1 MKVCFC
7 SILFS
12 GAVLATPAFAESN
25 SGNKAQAETLF
36 QEATALMEERRYPE
50 ACRKLEASQEL
61 DAGIGTLLYLADCY
75 EHEGKNAS
83 AWATF
88 REARSQAEAAGQ
100 LERQRIAEVREK
112 AIAARLSYVTVTV
125 EPVSGQVVRLGGT
138 KLPPASLGVP
148 IPVDPGFERLLVT
161 APGRVPY
168 SKELV
173 VPSSPTRLSVK
184 VPRLHEEGSS
194 SSFQRTSGY
203 ASLGAGVLGLL
214 GGGVFGLMA
223 RDKNDA
229 SLDECEPD
237 DDNACSAEGVE
248 LRDEAQTFAT
258 ASTVS
263 FAAGGALA
271 LTGLVLVLSAPEDKP
286 GQEIVLSPK
295 VRASAAALELR
306 GRF

>member
-1 MKVCFC
+1 MKRWIE
-7 SILFS
+7 SLPLAA
-12 GAVLATPAFAESN
+12 AVFTMPALSQAN
-25 SGNKAQAETLF
+25 TANKAQAETLF
-36 QEATALMEERRYPE
+36 QEAVALMEERRYPE

-61 DAGIGTLLYLADCY
+61 DSGIGTLLYLADCY
-75 EHEGKNAS
+75 EHEGRNAS

-100 LERQRIAEVREK
+100 VERQRIAEVREK
-112 AIAARLSYVTVTV
+112 AIAKRLSYVSVTV
-125 EPVSGQVVRLGGT
+125 EPTRGQVVRLAGT
-138 KLPPASLGVP
+138 ALPPASLGVP
-148 IPVDPGFERLLVT
+148 IPVDPGFQRLLVT
-161 APGRVPY
+161 APGKVPY

-173 VPSSPTRLSVK
+173 VPSAPTKLSVK
-184 VPRLHEEGSS
+184 VPRLQDVNS
-194 SSFQRTSGY
+194 SSFQRHSGY
-203 ASLGAGVLGLL
+203 ATLGAGVLGLL
-214 GGGVFGLMA
+214 GGGVFGLIA

-237 DDNACSAEGVE
+237 DANACSPEGVE
-248 LRDEAQTFAT
+248 LRDQAQSFAT

-271 LTGLVLVLSAPEDKP
+271 VTGLVLVLSAPEDKP

-295 VRASAAALELR
+295 VRSSAASLELR

>member
-1 MKVCFC
+1 MMRWLESLPLAVAV
-7 SILFS
+7 FS
-12 GAVLATPAFAESN
+12 MPSLAQGNTA
-25 SGNKAQAETLF
+25 NKAQAETLF
-36 QEATALMEERRYPE
+36 QEAVALMEERRYPE

-75 EHEGKNAS
+75 EHEGRNAS

-100 LERQRIAEVREK
+100 VERERIAEVREK
-112 AIAARLSYVTVTV
+112 AIAKQLSYVTVTV
-125 EPVSGQVVRLGGT
+125 ESTSGQVVRLAGT

-148 IPVDPGFERLLVT
+148 IPVDPGFQRLLVT
-161 APGRVPY
+161 APGKVPY
-168 SKELV
+168 SKEIV
-173 VPSSPTRLSVK
+173 VPSAPTRLNVK
-184 VPRLHEEGSS
+184 VPKLADAQS

-203 ASLGAGVLGLL
+203 ATLGAGVLGLV
-214 GGGVFGLMA
+214 GGGVFGFIA
-223 RDKNDA
+223 RGKNDA
-229 SLDECEPD
+229 SLDECAPD
-237 DDNACSAEGVE
+237 DENSCSAQGVE

-271 LTGLVLVLSAPEDKP
+271 LTGLVLVLSAPDDESGK
-286 GQEIVLSPK
+286 EIVLGPK
-295 VRASAAALELR
+295 VRSSAASLELR